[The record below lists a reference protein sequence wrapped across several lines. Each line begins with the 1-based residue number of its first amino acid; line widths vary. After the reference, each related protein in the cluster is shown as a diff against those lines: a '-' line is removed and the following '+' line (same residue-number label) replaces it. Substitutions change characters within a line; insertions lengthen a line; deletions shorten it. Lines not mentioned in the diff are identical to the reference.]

1 MAHPP
6 SLNDPQHAASAP
18 DGGRRVHLPH
28 PRVGHRAAP
37 SPARPRP
44 PDLAA
49 AAADAV
55 VRFLRDSSV
64 AVAERDESA
73 AAAGAGAGA
82 GAGGR
87 AGEADVILAAPDDVM
102 PWSTADV
109 GRLDAESVALK
120 AAAVSVAT
128 LDRIEMMAAKLE
140 ADISSAQRAQAELQA
155 GAGAAAEAAVRA
167 AQAAWVAARR
177 AEEADK
183 QAKISLIRIARYVE
197 ITVVLLVISMIIFIV
212 AATSAH

>member
-18 DGGRRVHLPH
+18 DGGRHVRLPH
-28 PRVGHRAAP
+28 PRGGHRAAP

-49 AAADAV
+49 AAAGAV

-73 AAAGAGAGA
+73 AEAE
-82 GAGGR
+82 AGGR

-109 GRLDAESVALK
+109 GRLDAESVALR

>member
-18 DGGRRVHLPH
+18 DGSRRVRLPH
-28 PRVGHRAAP
+28 PRGGHRAAP
-37 SPARPRP
+37 SRPRTRP

-49 AAADAV
+49 TAGQAV

-64 AVAERDESA
+64 AVAERDEIVTERDETVA
-73 AAAGAGAGA
+73 D
-82 GAGGR
+82 GGDR
-87 AGEADVILAAPDDVM
+87 ARDTDVIPAAPDDVM
-102 PWSTADV
+102 PWSMAEV
-109 GRLDAESVALK
+109 GRLEAESVALK

-140 ADISSAQRAQAELQA
+140 ADISAAQRVQAELQA

-167 AQAAWVAARR
+167 AQAAWIAARQ

-183 QAKISLIRIARYVE
+183 RAKISLIKIARYVE
-197 ITVVLLVISMIIFIV
+197 VTIVLLVISMIIFIV

>member
-18 DGGRRVHLPH
+18 DGGRHVRLPH
-28 PRVGHRAAP
+28 PRGGHRAAP

-49 AAADAV
+49 AAAGAV

-73 AAAGAGAGA
+73 AEAEAGAE
-82 GAGGR
+82 AGGR

-109 GRLDAESVALK
+109 GRLDAESVALR

>member
-18 DGGRRVHLPH
+18 DGGRHVRLPH
-28 PRVGHRAAP
+28 PRVGHHAAP
-37 SPARPRP
+37 SSARPRP

-49 AAADAV
+49 AAAGAV

-73 AAAGAGAGA
+73 AEAE
-82 GAGGR
+82 AGGR

-109 GRLDAESVALK
+109 GRLDAESVALR